1 MKKLLILS
9 IAIFSMGLTAQ
20 VGINTPVIDASAALE
35 ITSTEG
41 GILIP
46 RMTETERDE
55 ITAAADGL
63 LIYQTD
69 ATAGFYYYNGTAWT
83 ALAGAGSGSWD
94 HVATQNISLQDFWI
108 NNDGGAAKGLQIDND
123 GLLYGTGASAV
134 IEQLEEDEDNGPGAL
149 NILAENNTG
158 DNIAVRILGNNP
170 DDYYS
175 GGKLVFGDYF
185 SGEYGPYIAESS
197 DEDLEI
203 VLPDGKLD
211 INVNED
217 VNVSAENLSVIAV
230 LNMNSN
236 PIQNVADPT
245 EAQDVATKNYVDS
258 FIGSGTEG
266 QVLTMVG
273 GVATW
278 VDPCVSS
285 LFYADTDSDG
295 YGDNNVLTVACAQ
308 PVGYVSNGD
317 DCDDSDANIG
327 TAYVWYE
334 DADNDGYR
342 NSDSTITNC
351 QNIQPISFVSNA
363 DDCNDGDA
371 AINPDTVWYL
381 DADSDGYGD
390 DFTSITACVQPNGY
404 LTVGNDCDDSDAAV
418 NPGAVDVVGDG
429 IDNDCDGDIDETPGP
444 PTLLS
449 GYADAN
455 TFEEVHGG
463 EYSSVNIGSDAQPQ
477 ILVASTQM
485 TSVVVYPASTTTA
498 ATVIPFL
505 VDADY
510 KVIVVGETYTINT
523 TAGAAYE
530 IVFDSPLSASE
541 PFYFGC
547 YQSFSSMHNSGGI
560 VGSYRFLDALPQL
573 NSTIS
578 YNGAN
583 SARSTQGYGYS
594 N

>member
-9 IAIFSMGLTAQ
+9 IAIFSMSLTAQ
-20 VGINTPVIDASAALE
+20 VGINNPTPDASAALD

-46 RMTETERDE
+46 RMTETERDA
-55 ITAAADGL
+55 ITAAANGL

-134 IEQLEEDEDNGPGAL
+134 IEQLEDEDNGPGAL

-175 GGKLVFGDYF
+175 GGKLVFGDYL
-185 SGEYGPYIAESS
+185 SGVYGPYIAESS
-197 DEDLEI
+197 DENLEI
-203 VLPDGKLD
+203 VLPDGELD
-211 INVNED
+211 INVSGD
-217 VNVSAENLSVIAV
+217 VNVSAGNLSVTTV

-236 PIQNVADPT
+236 PVQNVADPT

-266 QVLTMVG
+266 QVLTMVD

-278 VDPCVSS
+278 IDPCVSS

-295 YGDNNVLTVACAQ
+295 YGDNSVFTVACSE
-308 PVGYVSNGD
+308 PEGYANNAD
-317 DCDDSDANIG
+317 DCDDSDADIG
-327 TAYVWYE
+327 APTVWYL
-334 DADNDGYR
+334 DMDYDGYGDS
-342 NSDSTITNC
+342 NSATTAC
-351 QNIQPISFVSNA
+351 FQPMGYVSNA
-363 DDCNDGDA
+363 DDCNDSDA
-371 AINPDTVWYL
+371 AINPDTVWYV
-381 DADSDGYGD
+381 DADSDGYGYE
-390 DFTSITACVQPNGY
+390 FTSFTACVQPNGY
-404 LTVGNDCDDSDAAV
+404 VTVGNDCDDSDAAI

-429 IDNDCDGDIDETPGP
+429 IDSDCDGADAQPTP

-449 GYADAN
+449 GYADAD
-455 TFEEVHGG
+455 TFSSSHSPN
-463 EYSSVNIGSDAQPQ
+463 YSTVNLGSDAQPQ
-477 ILVASTQM
+477 ILDANTQM
-485 TSVVVYPASTTTA
+485 TKVIIYPYTTTTDV
-498 ATVIPFL
+498 TVIPFL
-505 VDADY
+505 VDANY
-510 KVIVVGETYTINT
+510 NVIVVGETYTINT

-530 IVFDSPLSASE
+530 IVFDSTLSANE

-547 YQSFSSMHNSGGI
+547 YETISTSHAPSSANE
-560 VGSYRFLDALPQL
+560 GSYRWQL
-573 NSTIS
+573 GEPLMNSLIS
-578 YNGAN
+578 GGPSGAN
-583 SARSTQGYGYS
+583 NVRSTQGYGF
-594 N
+594 